1 MALAEQKIITIGG
14 GKTCKNT
21 WLWQVNKQTFW
32 LSSKIR
38 KCYQQSGKR
47 TFFLND
53 IWTKP
58 SIEIFRRQ
66 DKNKTGKS
74 DVCKF
79 FWSRDI
85 WHSEISECMWRFRK
99 NKEEKLVFRQQ
110 HLMKYHQLSM
120 YKPKEN
126 KTNEIS
132 KIKIYTLDISC
143 ILVPADYQN
152 MSISSKSAIQNR
164 YLCIALILD

>member
-1 MALAEQKIITIGG
+1 MPRYYRGSSRAKNHNNRQKKDGQNDCLLACQSQVFLHEFKNQKM
-14 GKTCKNT
+14 
-21 WLWQVNKQTFW
+21 
-32 LSSKIR
+32 LSTVR
-38 KCYQQSGKR
+38 KKYV
-47 TFFLND
+47 FLND

-66 DKNKTGKS
+66 DKHKTGKS

-110 HLMKYHQLSM
+110 HFMKNHQLSV
-120 YKPKEN
+120 YKPTEN

-132 KIKIYTLDISC
+132 KIKIYTFG
-143 ILVPADYQN
+143 
-152 MSISSKSAIQNR
+152 
-164 YLCIALILD
+164 

>member
-14 GKTCKNT
+14 GGRHVRT
-21 WLWQVNKQTFW
+21 LD
-32 LSSKIR
+32 
-38 KCYQQSGKR
+38 SGKS
-47 TFFLND
+47 TNKHFDWVQKSENAINSQEKGLFFLND

-143 ILVPADYQN
+143 ILRKEWYFG
-152 MSISSKSAIQNR
+152 SCRLSK
-164 YLCIALILD
+164 YEYFL

>member
-1 MALAEQKIITIGG
+1 MPRYYHGSCRAKNHNNRGG
-14 GKTCKNT
+14 GETCKNT

-74 DVCKF
+74 DVWKF

-132 KIKIYTLDISC
+132 KMKIYTLDISC
-143 ILVPADYQN
+143 ILRKEWYFG
-152 MSISSKSAIQNR
+152 SCRLSK
-164 YLCIALILD
+164 YEYFL

>member
-1 MALAEQKIITIGG
+1 
-14 GKTCKNT
+14 
-21 WLWQVNKQTFW
+21 
-32 LSSKIR
+32 
-38 KCYQQSGKR
+38 
-47 TFFLND
+47 
-53 IWTKP
+53 
-58 SIEIFRRQ
+58 
-66 DKNKTGKS
+66 
-74 DVCKF
+74 
-79 FWSRDI
+79 
-85 WHSEISECMWRFRK
+85 MWRFRK